1 MNKQTTIALLLI
13 GVIAL
18 GAGVYYLSQPQ
29 PVETRILKI
38 YCAGS
43 LVYPMEEVAEAFMLE
58 HPEIEIH
65 LEGHGSIQVIRHP
78 TELDDPADLL
88 MVADYSLIPLMMYD
102 KQVPDTDYNYTDW
115 YVRFAGN
122 EVVLAYTDN
131 SLRSDELTED
141 NWYEILSDPEVKM
154 GISNPIIDALGY
166 RALIIFQLAEYY
178 YGETRIFENGLGN
191 WFDPEFGSVDLGDRT
206 VIFVPEEEKP
216 MDKISMRASSVQLF
230 PLLEAGG
237 IDYAFL
243 YKSNAEQHGF
253 NYLELPDEVN
263 LGNPEYDDYYAQAQV
278 RFQHARFQSIGLDRV
293 GGTIY
298 YGLTISRT
306 AENPEDAALLAAYII
321 GGDGKAIFEELHHPI
336 FDPALTDNISG
347 CPDVLEPF
355 LLVDTYK

>member
-1 MNKQTTIALLLI
+1 MNKQTTITLLI
-13 GVIAL
+13 VGAIAL
-18 GAGVYYLSQPQ
+18 GAGIFYLNQPE
-29 PVETRILKI
+29 PVEPRTLKI

-43 LVYPMEEVAEAFMLE
+43 LVYPMEAVAEAYMAE
-58 HPEIEIH
+58 HPEVEIH

-88 MVADYSLIPLMMYD
+88 LVADYSLIPLMMYD

-131 SLRSDELTED
+131 SLRCDELTED
-141 NWYEILSDPEVKM
+141 NWCEVLADPDVKM

-166 RALIIFQLAEYY
+166 RALIIFQLAEEY
-178 YGETRIFENGLGN
+178 YGDSRIFENCLGN
-191 WFDPEFGSVDLGDRT
+191 WFDPAFSSADLGDRT
-206 VIFVPEEEKP
+206 VIFVPEEESP

-230 PLLEAGG
+230 PLLESGG

-243 YKSNAEQHGF
+243 YKSNAEQHGL

-263 LGNPEYDDYYAQAQV
+263 LGDPDYDDYYAKAQV
-278 RFQHARFQSIGLDRV
+278 RFTHARFQSIGLDRL
-293 GGTIY
+293 GSTIY

-306 AENPEDAALLAAYII
+306 AENPDDAELLAEYII
-321 GGDGKAIFEELHHPI
+321 SGEGKAIFEENYHPV
-336 FDPALTDNISG
+336 FTPALTDNLEG
-347 CPDVLEPF
+347 CPENLQPYLVL
-355 LLVDTYK
+355 DTYE

>member
-1 MNKQTTIALLLI
+1 MNKNTTIALLII
-13 GVIAL
+13 GIITV
-18 GAGVYYLSQPQ
+18 GAGIHYFYQPE

-43 LVYPMEEVAEAFMLE
+43 LVYPMEAVSDAFME
-58 HPEIEIH
+58 KYPEIEVH

-88 MVADYSLIPLMMYD
+88 LVADYSLIPLMMYD
-102 KQVPDTDYNYTDW
+102 KQVPDADVNYTDW

-131 SLRSDELTED
+131 SLRGDLITES
-141 NWYEILSDPEVKM
+141 NWYEVLADPDVKL

-166 RALIIFQLAEYY
+166 RALIILQLAEEH
-178 YGETRIFENGLGN
+178 YGETQIMEDCLGK
-191 WFDPEFGSVDLGDRT
+191 WFDPEIKSVDLGNRT
-206 VIFVPEEEKP
+206 VIFVPEKENP
-216 MDKISMRASSVQLF
+216 GDKISMRASSVQLL

-253 NYLELPDEVN
+253 NYLELPEEVN

-278 RFQHARFQSIGLDRV
+278 RFQYARFQSIGLDRI
-293 GGTIY
+293 GGTVY
-298 YGLTISRT
+298 YGLTIAET
-306 AENPEDAALLAAYII
+306 AENPDDAELLAAYIL
-321 GGDGKAIFEELHHPI
+321 GGEGRAIFEALYHPV
-336 FDPALTDNISG
+336 FEPAFTDNLEE
-347 CPDVLEPF
+347 CPDALKPY
-355 LLVDTYK
+355 LTVDTYK

>member
-13 GVIAL
+13 GAIAL
-18 GAGVYYLSQPQ
+18 GAGIYYLNQPT
-29 PVETRILKI
+29 PVETRVLKI
-38 YCAGS
+38 FCAGS
-43 LVYPMEEVAEAFMLE
+43 LVYPMEAVSEAFMAE

-88 MVADYSLIPLMMYD
+88 LVADYSLIPLMMYD

-141 NWYEILSDPEVKM
+141 NWYEILADPEVKM

-178 YGETRIFENGLGN
+178 YGGSQIFENGLGN
-191 WFDPEFGSVDLGDRT
+191 WFDPEFDSVDLGDRT

-263 LGNPEYDDYYAQAQV
+263 LGNPEYDDYYAQAQI

-306 AENPEDAALLAAYII
+306 AENLEDAALLAAYII
-321 GGDGKAIFEELHHPI
+321 GGDGKGIFEELHHPI
-336 FDPALTDNISG
+336 FDPALTDNIDG
-347 CPDVLEPF
+347 CPDVLELF
-355 LLVDTYK
+355 LLVDSYK

>member
-1 MNKQTTIALLLI
+1 MNRQTTIVVLLI
-13 GVIAL
+13 GVITL
-18 GAGVYYLSQPQ
+18 GAGVYYFSQPL

-43 LVYPMEEVAEAFMLE
+43 LVYPMEDVAEAFMAD

-65 LEGHGSIQVIRHP
+65 IEGHGSIQVIRHP

-88 MVADYSLIPLMMYD
+88 LVADYSLIPLMMYD
-102 KQVPDTDYNYTDW
+102 KQVPDTEYNYTDW

-141 NWYEILSDPEVKM
+141 NWYEILADPEIKM

-178 YGETRIFENGLGN
+178 YGDTSIFEDCLGN
-191 WFDPEFGSVDLGDRT
+191 WFDPEFDSVNIGDRT

-253 NYLELPDEVN
+253 NYLELPDDVN

-321 GGDGKAIFEELHHPI
+321 GGDGKTIFEELHHPI

-355 LLVDTYK
+355 LLIDTYK